1 MKKIIAVIFLII
13 TLSSSY
19 AQLPIGTFREWL
31 PKHNFFAV
39 TQSSDYVYGAGNGG
53 VLYVDKASG
62 DVNFWSK
69 VTGLSEATVTGC
81 YYSEKDAVLAITYSN
96 ANIDFIKGE
105 KLLNLSDIKNKNIVG
120 SKSINNIFF
129 KDGNAYLACDF
140 GVVVISMSNFLI
152 KETLFTNQGNGYAVY
167 DILTIGDYFYI
178 FTNAGVFTL
187 DTQLG
192 TFANPND
199 WKPVQQFKSGVWSKA
214 KNLNDGFVVA
224 KGTAPIDSMFFFKND
239 TLNYLKD
246 LKYDNL
252 RSFDTKNDKFLTCC
266 KGNVTLYDSDFSE
279 IFSIS
284 SWWTREYEDA
294 WQAIID
300 KDDIIWVADSRNG
313 IVKIGATGKK
323 YAYYLHGA
331 YSNQSFRINCLGEK
345 MAVVPGS
352 CADYNAPHYVEAAL
366 SYYTGGYWNLYP
378 RSRIPELLAINA
390 TDLCCVAINPRNTD
404 EIFAGSWKDGIFK
417 FFKYATGKSPIQYTP
432 VNSSLQY
439 SSIHSGIADFT
450 LVSDLCFDG
459 NGNLWVA
466 NSFCTYPLSVLKTD
480 GNWQRLNI
488 GAGSSS
494 AVGRI
499 CIDSRNYK
507 WITIRN
513 SDKTWR
519 LIAFNDNNTISN
531 TTDDKIV
538 TANLND
544 YCNVVTS
551 TVSCVAEDLDG
562 KIWFGTEQG
571 VKVIHNAAN
580 AFKSTPYAQNILID
594 ANGNTQNLLEFEA
607 ITDIEVDDANRKW
620 ISTEKAG
627 VFLVSDDGT
636 EELLHFTTENSPLFS
651 NTVNDIA
658 INRVNG
664 EVFFATPEGLI
675 SYRSTATEGKEDFSG
690 VSVFPNPVKEG
701 YNGIIAVTGLM
712 QNSFCK
718 IADAAGHLVWQGYAE
733 GGQLNWNGKDLYGK
747 RPATGVY
754 YVFASDKT
762 GKVKK
767 VAKLLFIK

>member
-1 MKKIIAVIFLII
+1 MKKILAVILFAV
-13 TLSSSY
+13 TLSVSY
-19 AQLPIGTFREWL
+19 AQIPIGSFREWL
-31 PKHNFFAV
+31 PKHNFFAI
-39 TQSSDYVYGAGNGG
+39 TQSSDYVYAAANGG
-53 VLYVDKASG
+53 VLYVDKASESI
-62 DVNFWSK
+62 NFWSK

-81 YYSEKDAVLAITYSN
+81 YYSEQDAVLAITYSN

-120 SKSINNIFF
+120 SKRINNVFF

-140 GVVVISMSNFLI
+140 GVVVISMSDFLI

-167 DILTIGDYFYI
+167 DVLARDDYFYI
-178 FTNAGVFTL
+178 FTSAGVFSLNAT
-187 DTQLG
+187 LG
-192 TFANPND
+192 TFANIND
-199 WKPVQQFKSGVWSKA
+199 WKSVPQFDKGVWGKA
-214 KNLNDGFVVA
+214 KNFNGGIIVA
-224 KGTAPIDSMFFFKND
+224 KGTGQIDSMFFFKND
-239 TLNYLKD
+239 ALTYLKD
-246 LKYDNL
+246 IEYEYL
-252 RSFDTKNDKFLTCC
+252 RSFDTKDARLLTCNR
-266 KGNVTLYDSDFSE
+266 GGVTLYDSVFSE
-279 IFSIS
+279 IFSET
-284 SWWTREYEDA
+284 SWWTLEYEDA

-313 IVKIGATGKK
+313 IVKIDASGKIQ
-323 YAYYLHGA
+323 AYYLEGA
-331 YSNQSFRINCLGEK
+331 YSNQSFRINCLGEE

-366 SYYTGGYWNLYP
+366 SHYTDGHWNRYP
-378 RSRIPELLAINA
+378 RSIIPELFAINA
-390 TDLCCVAINPRNTD
+390 TDLCCVAINPRNKD
-404 EIFAGSWKDGIFK
+404 EIYTGSWKDGIFK
-417 FFKYATGKSPIQYTP
+417 FSKGKSPIQYTP
-432 VNSSLQY
+432 ANSTLQY
-439 SSIHSGIADFT
+439 SSIHSGYADFT

-466 NSFCTYPLSVLKTD
+466 NSFCTFPLSVLKTD

-488 GAGSSS
+488 GAGSTS

-499 CIDSRNYK
+499 CIDSRGYK

-580 AFKSTPYAQNILID
+580 AFKLTPYAQNILID

-636 EELLHFTTENSPLFS
+636 EELLHFKTENSPLLS

-664 EVFFATPEGLI
+664 EVFFATPEGI
-675 SYRSTATEGKEDFSG
+675 VSYRGTATEGKEDFSG
-690 VSVFPNPVKEG
+690 VSVFPNPVKDG